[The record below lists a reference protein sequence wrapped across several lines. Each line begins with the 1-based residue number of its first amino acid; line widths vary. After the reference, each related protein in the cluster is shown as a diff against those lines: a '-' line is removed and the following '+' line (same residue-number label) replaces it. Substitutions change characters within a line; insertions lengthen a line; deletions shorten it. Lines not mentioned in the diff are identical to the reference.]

1 MEKLGK
7 ALLFF
12 SVFFLTHSASAE
24 FKVKASLSSSNV
36 EIGDVVGYIIELSSD
51 KDLRS
56 PGANFSPPNLKGLEF
71 QNVSQSSSTSVSYT
85 NGSVAKEYVSVYTL
99 NYLATEEG
107 SVLFPA
113 VDLDISEKIKTKPL
127 SLKIYK
133 TLPQN
138 LRQQQMP
145 QANSFGSSNSLIDQI
160 FGRSQRPSSQDSNEP
175 IEFFTDVEI
184 DKTEIYKGE
193 QLVATWYIYVTPGT
207 SLGTFDTLRFPTLKG
222 FWKED
227 VNFASR
233 FYWKNVTKDG
243 KRYMRALLSSY
254 ALTPYNSGTYI
265 IDPFELRTVATRG
278 FFNASRKILKAES
291 TPIAINVKP
300 LPEPIPETFSG
311 GVGRFKID
319 SVKTNSNRNV
329 LLREP
334 FEVSFRVVGDE
345 STTKFLKTPKMD
357 LSEDFKLY
365 KVKED
370 HKFVTSKVSSYKT
383 FNYSLI
389 PKKEGVYRF
398 PDLKMSFLNAE
409 TGEYYDEY
417 VKLPTYKVLPNK
429 NAPQIFDEAFEE
441 EGVLTAESEK
451 NQLESMAY
459 QENTNGRGFFE
470 LLYFSL
476 PLIWTLFI
484 LLIAGLGSFILFRKL
499 SYVLPVKES
508 LAFELEKRALL
519 VSTLLKENKRNQ
531 SLSELINI
539 LSLLV
544 GAVNGK
550 RFGAEKEIEQAVR
563 SLPASLKSSGL
574 KLKDLNDELQEM
586 RFGSSLESY
595 TNKDKLE
602 TCLKDFKKLFLEFRE
617 YLR

>member
-7 ALLFF
+7 VLLILLLCFF
-12 SVFFLTHSASAE
+12 SLSAQA
-24 FKVKASLSSSNV
+24 KLNVKAYLSAQNIEV
-36 EIGDVVGYIIELSSD
+36 GDVVGYTIELSSD
-51 KDLRS
+51 KELRR
-56 PGANFSPPNLKGLEF
+56 PGSKFSPPDVNGMEF
-71 QNVSQSSSTSVSYT
+71 QNISQSSSTSVSYT
-85 NGSVAKEYVSVYTL
+85 NGSVSKNYVLQYTL
-99 NYLATEEG
+99 NYAATTEG
-107 SVLFPA
+107 SVQFPA
-113 VDLDISEKIKTKPL
+113 MDLDLPEGLKTKSL
-127 SLKIYK
+127 TLKIYE
-133 TLPQN
+133 TLPPN
-138 LRQQQMP
+138 LQQQRQQNNR
-145 QANSFGSSNSLIDQI
+145 ARSGNSLMDQI
-160 FGRSQRPSSQDSNEP
+160 FGRSQRQARPGSSGP

-193 QLVATWYIYVTPGT
+193 QMIATWYIYVTPGT

-233 FYWKNVTKDG
+233 FYWKNVTRDG

-254 ALTPYNSGTYI
+254 ALTPYNSGTYE

-278 FFNASRKILKAES
+278 FFNASRKVLNAKS
-291 TPIAINVKP
+291 DPVFINVKP
-300 LPEPIPETFSG
+300 LPEPIPETFTG

-319 SVKTNSNRNV
+319 SINTTSNRNV

-334 FEVSFRVVGDE
+334 FEVSFRVVGDQ
-345 STTKFLKTPKMD
+345 STTKFLKTPDID
-357 LSEDFKLY
+357 LNEDFKLY

-370 HKFVTSKVSSYKT
+370 HKFVTSKISSYK
-383 FNYSLI
+383 FFKYSLI

-398 PDLKMSFLNAE
+398 PDIKLSFLNAD
-409 TGEYYDEY
+409 TGDYYDEY

-429 NAPQIFDEAFEE
+429 NAPKVSDETFGNEN
-441 EGVLTAESEK
+441 GLTTVTDK
-451 NQLESMAY
+451 DLLEAMEY
-459 QENTNGRGFFE
+459 QSLTNGFGFFE
-470 LLYFSL
+470 LLYFRLSL
-476 PLIWTLFI
+476 LWTVII
-484 LLIAGLGSFILFRKL
+484 LLTAGFGSFFLFKKV
-499 SYVLPVKES
+499 SYVPPVRES
-508 LAFELEKRALL
+508 LAFDLEKRAL
-519 VSTLLKENKRNQ
+519 VVATLLKENKRNQ

-550 RFGAEKEIEQAVR
+550 RYGAEKEIEQAIR
-563 SLPASLKSSGL
+563 SLPAGLKSSGL
-574 KLKDLNDELQEM
+574 KLKDLNDQLQEM